1 MFKKISD
8 LKKGDK
14 VILNYGDQNGDFATC
29 GDFKGLMIAMLNAS
43 SFHAWEAIVM
53 SKPRGKNP
61 TIVFL
66 EVHGWENDLGDTYA
80 HKIIGWWSDMTGK
93 WEPIE
98 HTEKQK
104 EMEKLEM
111 EMFGG

>member
-14 VILNYGDQNGDFATC
+14 VILNYGDQNGDIASC
-29 GDFKGLMIAMLNAS
+29 GTFSRLIRLMLTAP
-43 SFHAWEAIVM
+43 SFHPWEAIVK
-53 SKPRGKNP
+53 SNPRGKNP
-61 TIVFL
+61 TVVFL
-66 EVHGWENDLGDTYA
+66 EVHGWGKDLGDTYA
-80 HKIIGWWSDMTGK
+80 HKIVGWFDETSGM

-111 EMFGG
+111 ETLRG